1 MKPSLVAKIAQMA
14 AALEVSGYPKPG
26 NVHRT
31 QNFHDMSFE
40 DFIISAIVI
49 GDTMHEAAKRG
60 ARLKDELDFSP
71 IKIGNLILNAIKE
84 TRQWVSTNTN
94 LGIVMLLTPLASA
107 AGMITEK
114 DLQGLR
120 ETVNRIMLQTTP
132 QDAVDL
138 YEAISI
144 AQPGGM
150 GKQDQFDVNDE
161 KSKTKIMEEKVTLF
175 DVLKLSSSW
184 DLIAREL
191 TSSMPITFNI
201 GFPTFKETYKKA
213 DMNAAVVQ
221 TFLTILSNF
230 PDTLIQRQHGKEA
243 AVKVTNEARE
253 ILDKGGILTGQGL
266 KALKSLDKKLQKKGI
281 NPGTTAD
288 LTASSI
294 MVGLIDYY
302 WDKIE

>member
-1 MKPSLVAKIAQMA
+1 MKPSFVAKIAQLA
-14 AALEVSGYPKPG
+14 AALEVSGHPKPG

-31 QNFHDMSFE
+31 QDFDDMSFE

-49 GDTMHEAAKRG
+49 GDTMYEAAERG
-60 ARLKDELDFSP
+60 AKLKDELDFSP
-71 IKIGNLILNAIKE
+71 IRIGSLILKAIEE
-84 TRQWVSTNTN
+84 TQKWVSTNTN
-94 LGIVMLLTPLASA
+94 LGIVMLLTPIASA
-107 AGMITEK
+107 AGMVTGK

-120 ETVNRIMLQTTP
+120 EMVNKIMLQTTAL
-132 QDAVDL
+132 DAVDL
-138 YEAISI
+138 YEAIAI

-150 GKQDQFDVNDE
+150 GECDQFDVKDE
-161 KSKTKIMEEKVTLF
+161 KSKDKILKENVTLF

-201 GFPTFKETYKKA
+201 GFPAFKETHQVA

-230 PDTLIQRQHGKEA
+230 PDTLIQRKHGHELA
-243 AVKVTNEARE
+243 ETVTEEARE
-253 ILDKGGILTGQGL
+253 VLERGGILTDQGL
-266 KALKSLDKKLQKKGI
+266 KALKSFDRKLGRMGI

-294 MVGLIDYY
+294 MVGLIDFYG
-302 WDKIE
+302 DKIE

>member
-1 MKPSLVAKIAQMA
+1 MKPSFVAKIAQLA
-14 AALEVSGYPKPG
+14 AALEVSGHPKPG

-31 QNFHDMSFE
+31 QDFDDMSFE

-49 GDTMHEAAKRG
+49 GDTMHEAAERG
-60 ARLKDELDFSP
+60 AKLKDELDFSP
-71 IKIGNLILNAIKE
+71 IRIGGLILKAIEE
-84 TRQWVSTNTN
+84 TQEWVSKNTN
-94 LGIVMLLTPLASA
+94 LGIVMLLTPIASA
-107 AGMITEK
+107 AGMVTRG

-120 ETVNRIMLQTTP
+120 EMVNRIMLQTTAR
-132 QDAVDL
+132 DAVDL
-138 YEAISI
+138 YEAIAI

-150 GKQDQFDVNDE
+150 GECDQFDVNDE
-161 KSKTKIMEEKVTLF
+161 KSKDKILKENVTLF

-201 GFPTFKETYKKA
+201 GFPAFKETHQVA
-213 DMNAAVVQ
+213 DMNSAVVQ

-230 PDTLIQRQHGKEA
+230 PDTLIQRKHGSELSET
-243 AVKVTNEARE
+243 VTEEARE
-253 ILDKGGILTGQGL
+253 VLEKGGILTDQGR
-266 KALKSLDKKLQKKGI
+266 KALKSFDRRLRRMGV

-294 MVGLIDYY
+294 MVGLIDFYG
-302 WDKIE
+302 DKIR